1 MGESV
6 TLQVVGALSIL
17 VALIGEGLKISDV
30 EVGRLSRG
38 RAVALAA
45 VGTLFIAPPILTK
58 ALA

>member
-6 TLQVVGALSIL
+6 TLQAVRALSIL
-17 VALIGEGLKISDV
+17 VALIGEGPKISDV
-30 EVGRLSRG
+30 EGGRLSRG

-45 VGTLFIAPPILTK
+45 VGTLFIALPILTK